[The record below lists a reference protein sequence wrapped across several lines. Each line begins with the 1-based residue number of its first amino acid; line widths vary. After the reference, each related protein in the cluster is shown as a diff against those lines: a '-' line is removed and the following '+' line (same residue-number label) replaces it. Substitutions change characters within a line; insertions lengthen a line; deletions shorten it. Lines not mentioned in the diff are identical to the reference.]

1 MLIRELTKQDW
12 PSVKGIYLAGL
23 ATGNA
28 SFEINAPEWEVW
40 DSNHLKHSRLV
51 AEDEYKVIGWAA
63 LSPVSGRC
71 VYGGVAEV
79 SIYVAEAGR
88 GKGTGTRLLNALI
101 ESSELHGIWT
111 IQSGIFQENEPSIK
125 LHKNCGFRVIG
136 YREKIGKLNE
146 IWRNVVLMERR
157 SRII

>member
-1 MLIRELTKQDW
+1 MLIRELTQQDW
-12 PSVKGIYLAGL
+12 SLVKEIYLAGL

-28 SFEINAPEWEVW
+28 SFETQAPEWEAW

-51 AEDEYKVIGWAA
+51 VEDESKVIGWAA

-88 GKGTGTRLLNALI
+88 GKGTGTRLLNALTD
-101 ESSELHGIWT
+101 SSERHAIWT

-125 LHKNCGFRVIG
+125 LHEKCGFRVIG
-136 YREKIGKLNE
+136 YREKIGKLNG